1 MVTKQ
6 VENQIPT
13 EWLTVE
19 EAARYLKVSRRTIY
33 RWSEVGRLPVYIIGN
48 HRHRRYKRTDLDSVP
63 RRVDSVDS
71 IEE

>member
-33 RWSEVGRLPVYIIGN
+33 RWSEVGKLPAYIIGN
-48 HRHRRYKRTDLDSVP
+48 HRHRRYKRADLDSVP
-63 RRVDSVDS
+63 RRADSV
-71 IEE
+71 EE